1 MIKLLHCGDIHLD
14 SPFSLLD
21 REESLR
27 RRDELR
33 RTFLE
38 MLAIARD
45 EDVSVVLIAG
55 DLFDHGFATAET
67 LNLLSDAFRAM
78 EDCQF
83 IITPGNHDAAMPG
96 SAYRTYRFPENVT
109 VFAEETMQY
118 VDFDELDLR
127 VWGYGF
133 ASERLERSP
142 LADYLAGGG
151 TMRVEGKAS
160 VLCAHADLG
169 VPLSK
174 YAPLSGSD
182 LAASGLCYAALGHV
196 HNPPEPQTYGDTL
209 TAYCGCLVGR
219 SYDECG
225 FGGAVVLG
233 IEDGRVC
240 AWRRVPMAH
249 RRYLIESV
257 SVDGA
262 SSDGDVISALSAHIA
277 GLQLGEETALRVQL
291 SGAVEPTYTP
301 DTDVIAAECRAG
313 LWQLEIQ
320 DRTLPVWGSD
330 YLERDVSIRGAL
342 YRTLLPA
349 MQTGTPEERARAVA
363 ALRLG
368 LAALEGKL

>member
-1 MIKLLHCGDIHLD
+1 MLKILHCGDIHLD
-14 SPFSLLD
+14 SPFSLLN

-38 MLAIARD
+38 MLAFARS

-67 LNLLSDAFRAM
+67 LSLLCDAFQAM
-78 EDCQF
+78 EDCKF
-83 IITPGNHDAAMPG
+83 VIAPGNHDAAMAG
-96 SAYRTYRFPENVT
+96 SAYLGHRFPENVT
-109 VFAEETMQY
+109 VFTEEKMQY
-118 VDFDELDLR
+118 ADFDDLGLR
-127 VWGYGF
+127 VWGYAF
-133 ASERLERSP
+133 CADRLEHSP
-142 LADYLAGGG
+142 LADYLAEGG
-151 TMRVEGKAS
+151 TMAVPGKVS

-174 YAPLSGSD
+174 YAPLAGAD
-182 LAASGLCYAALGHV
+182 LAAGGLCYAALGHV
-196 HNPPEPQTYGDTL
+196 HNPPEPQTFGDTL
-209 TAYCGCLVGR
+209 TAYSGCLVGR

-225 FGGAVVLG
+225 MGGAVLVG
-233 IEDGRVC
+233 IEDGRV
-240 AWRRVPMAH
+240 AEWRRVSLAH
-249 RRYLIESV
+249 RQYLVETV

-262 SSDGDVISALSAHIA
+262 SCDADVIAVLNARIA
-277 GLQLGEETALRVQL
+277 ELGLGEETALRVL
-291 SGAVEPTYTP
+291 LNGSVEPTYTP
-301 DTDVIAAECRAG
+301 DPGVLAEACRSG
-313 LWQLEIQ
+313 LWQLELQ

-330 YLERDVSIRGAL
+330 YLTRDPGIRGAL

-349 MQTGTPEERARAVA
+349 MQSGTPDERARAVS